1 MPGKNLPSTAA
12 ISSCV
17 KQLLLLVADSIKST
31 NYFTTQNNSM
41 QYHSGLTSFLLVFF
55 TILSLKTQAQ
65 QNNMVFERAETK
77 YQEWYDN
84 EELEW
89 SQIAD
94 SLSLLLESISEDR
107 YPRAYA
113 YVVHKSGV
121 IQRRM
126 GRTRNA
132 ADFYQ
137 RALDIRLG
145 LDDPDLLFDIANG
158 YRNIGLIYKGEGEL
172 YRALNLLQEGLN
184 ALNKQ
189 APQDT
194 LVFIR
199 TNLQRE
205 KARIYYEIGDL
216 DNTLLTYR
224 ALIEYIELAPDEK
237 RQEVAAFSV
246 MAYQELATILNEKLE
261 RYEEAGELLAK
272 AERIFESVPSV
283 RYDLE
288 GYLLQNRSLL
298 AKNIGNLKE
307 AEKFAKEAV
316 DFFADS
322 PAAMAENYNNL
333 GIIYRRMG
341 NLEEAEKALL
351 SAGKYRDKDGDLGE
365 YIFENRGDI
374 AFDRGNYSESIILYK
389 KAIDLLLPDG
399 LENADLAKGDVADKE
414 GLLISLT
421 SLGRALKHNGDL
433 REALYIYTFAATLI
447 DRLRSDFR
455 PDASKGLL
463 AKRAKPIYAA
473 AIEVCWELYQQDRLL
488 KYAEKA
494 IEFSER
500 SRGLILHDAV
510 GHVHAS
516 KALPKELAEKEK
528 RLSLRLNLA
537 EKKMILLL
545 NADGKSRSTPEVA
558 EARKQ
563 IIELRDQR
571 KRLEGEIKA
580 KNPEFAEYRKVDTE
594 FSFAK
599 LQESFLDE
607 QTYLEYFVG
616 PTGIFAFVANGK
628 NSLHFRKLPEVA
640 MDLGP
645 RGEGLSA
652 AIDSVRKFI
661 SVKDNRFAK
670 PAHQLYLS
678 LIEPIRDLIVN
689 KELVIVRDGPTAY
702 LSFDM
707 LPKSLQEDGG
717 VFSLAEYFGSC
728 FIHDFNI
735 SYQHSLTLD
744 KIGRGSEENNV
755 NTFLGVSPVF
765 DDRVVVGHD
774 TFSPLDN
781 QKLVKKLK
789 KDYGNNSTV
798 DSLMS
803 VAEFLEQAGNYR
815 IVQVESHALANDVNG
830 DLSFIVFIT
839 DSSTEVFYVKDA
851 YGLRMPHTEMVIIN
865 VCQGASGEL
874 REGEG
879 VVGLSRAF
887 FYAGA
892 RTVISALWEA
902 DDDVTTKISANFHER
917 LQVGDTKNAALKAAR
932 LQFVQDATAMESRFY
947 HPYYWAALLPIG
959 NMDAMENL
967 GSGSNG
973 LGLVPWWLEY
983 VIGGALL
990 TLLFIYGKEKLKKKN
1005 D

>member
-1 MPGKNLPSTAA
+1 
-12 ISSCV
+12 
-17 KQLLLLVADSIKST
+17 
-31 NYFTTQNNSM
+31 
-41 QYHSGLTSFLLVFF
+41 
-55 TILSLKTQAQ
+55 
-65 QNNMVFERAETK
+65 MVFERAETK

-89 SQIAD
+89 SHIAD
-94 SLSLLLESISEDR
+94 SLSILLKSISVDR
-107 YPRAYA
+107 DPRAYA

-121 IQRRM
+121 IQKRM
-126 GRTRNA
+126 GRNESA

-137 RALDIRLG
+137 RALDIRLT

-158 YRNIGLIYKGEGEL
+158 YRNVGMIYKGKGEL
-172 YRALNLLQEGLN
+172 YRALDLIQEGQNVLSEEPLN
-184 ALNKQ
+184 DDFLGISSN
-189 APQDT
+189 
-194 LVFIR
+194 I
-199 TNLQRE
+199 QRE

-224 ALIEYIELAPDEK
+224 ALIEYMELAPEEK

-261 RYEEAGELLAK
+261 QYEEAGELLAK
-272 AERIFESVPSV
+272 AEMLFGNTPGIRK
-283 RYDLE
+283 DLE
-288 GYLLQNRSLL
+288 GLLMQNRSLL
-298 AKNIGNLKE
+298 AKNIGNLNE
-307 AEKFAKEAV
+307 AEKFANEAI

-341 NLEEAEKALL
+341 NFEEAEKALL
-351 SAGKYRDKDGDLGE
+351 LAEKYRNKDGALGE

-374 AFDRGNYSESIILYK
+374 AFDRGNYDEGIILYK
-389 KAIDLLLPDG
+389 KAIDLMLPDG
-399 LENADLAKGDVADKE
+399 LENADLAEGGVADKE

-421 SLGRALKHNGDL
+421 SLGRALKRNGDL

-473 AIEVCWELYQQDRLL
+473 AIEVCWQLYQQDPLL
-488 KYAEKA
+488 KYAERA

-500 SRGLILHDAV
+500 SRSLILHDAV
-510 GHVHAS
+510 GHVHAAQ
-516 KALPKELAEKEK
+516 ALPEELAEKEK

-537 EKKMILLL
+537 EKNLIVLL
-545 NADGKSRSTPEVA
+545 NVEGKSRSTPKVA
-558 EARKQ
+558 EARNQ

-571 KRLEGEIKA
+571 KRLEAEI
-580 KNPEFAEYRKVDTE
+580 NNEFPEFAEYRKVDAE

-599 LQESFLDE
+599 LQESFIDE

-661 SVKDNRFAK
+661 SLKDNRFAK

-678 LIEPIRDLIVN
+678 LIEPIRDLVVN

-707 LPKSLQEDGG
+707 LPKSLQKGG
-717 VFSLAEYFGSC
+717 GIFSLAEYFSSC
-728 FIHDFNI
+728 FIHDYNI
-735 SYQHSLTLD
+735 SYQHTLTLD
-744 KIGRGSEENNV
+744 KIGREKVGGNV
-755 NTFLGVSPVF
+755 KTFLGVSPVF
-765 DDRVVVGHD
+765 DNKVVVGND

-781 QKLVKKLK
+781 QKLVQKLK
-789 KDYGNNSTV
+789 NDYGNSSTV

-803 VAEFLEQAGNYR
+803 VAEFQEQAGNYR
-815 IVQVESHALANDVNG
+815 IVQVESHALANDLNG

-839 DSSTEVFYVKDA
+839 DSTEVFYVKDA
-851 YGLRMPHTEMVIIN
+851 YGLRMPNTEMVIIN

-879 VVGLSRAF
+879 IVGLSRAF

-902 DDDVTTKISANFHER
+902 DDAATTKISANFHER
-917 LQVGDTKNAALKAAR
+917 LQAGDNKNAALKAAR
-932 LQFVQDATAMESRFY
+932 LLFIDEATAVESRYY

-959 NMDAMENL
+959 NMDAMDNL
-967 GSGSNG
+967 DGGKKG

-983 VIGGALL
+983 VIGGTAL
-990 TLLFIYGKEKLKKKN
+990 TVLFFYGKEKLKKEN